1 MENATNPNQTNEAP
15 NNSTPTKFC
24 KHCGKQINASA
35 TFCSYCGK
43 SQTAQ
48 KAQPAPAQPVVQ
60 VEQKSKLVAALLAIF
75 LGYLGIHNFYLGYN
89 KKATTQLVL
98 TLVLWWTGIGYFAI
112 HIWAIIEAIQ
122 LFTGS
127 IKVDG
132 QGVPLKE

>member
-1 MENATNPNQTNEAP
+1 MENENIVNEQAEP
-15 NNSTPTKFC
+15 KKFC

-48 KAQPAPAQPVVQ
+48 KAQPAQPVVQ

>member
-1 MENATNPNQTNEAP
+1 MENENIVNEQAEP
-15 NNSTPTKFC
+15 KKFC

-35 TFCSYCGK
+35 TFCSHCGK

-60 VEQKSKLVAALLAIF
+60 VEQKSKLVAALLALFI
-75 LGYLGIHNFYLGYN
+75 GAWGIHNFYLGY
-89 KKATTQLVL
+89 TTKGIIQLILTFTGVG
-98 TLVLWWTGIGYFAI
+98 TLVVGVWVL
-112 HIWAIIEAIQ
+112 IEAIQ

-132 QGVPLKE
+132 KGVPLKE